1 MCMARAWQV
10 LTEANLSPNLVAAH
24 PHDGAVKAALVRDTL
39 RLVARRL
46 ANGSAWRGGGT
57 GGGTSAEAL
66 AAVEA
71 QELGG
76 FRRVV

>member
-1 MCMARAWQV
+1 MARAWQV

-46 ANGSAWRGGGT
+46 ANRSAWRGGGT
-57 GGGTSAEAL
+57 GAEAL
-66 AAVEA
+66 AAAEA
-71 QELGG
+71 QDLGG